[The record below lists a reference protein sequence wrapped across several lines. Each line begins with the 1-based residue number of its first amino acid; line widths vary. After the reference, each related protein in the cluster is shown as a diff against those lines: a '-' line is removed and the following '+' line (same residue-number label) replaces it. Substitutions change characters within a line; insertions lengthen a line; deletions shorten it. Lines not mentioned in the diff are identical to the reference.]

1 MNQLKNLINYDYSLT
16 SYNNIMESEFEEQS
30 RLDFIKRIKSEN
42 IVRVYNEEWTVRPNR
57 GIEIDFNRA
66 TNYLSRCHT

>member
-1 MNQLKNLINYDYSLT
+1 
-16 SYNNIMESEFEEQS
+16 MESEFEEQS